1 MDENLKRELGN
12 MIEVMLFQSGCTK
25 TKRCD
30 SQNPELDGYIVSHE
44 KLEGLVKMV
53 VQECANFV
61 DSNTSV
67 PCSGVADG
75 WADGRMI
82 WDHFEKEFD

>member
-1 MDENLKRELGN
+1 MDEQLKKELGD
-12 MIEVMLFQSGCTK
+12 MVEVLMYQSGCTK
-25 TKRCD
+25 SIYNDPLHPDMC
-30 SQNPELDGYIVSHE
+30 GYIVSPE
-44 KLEGLVKMV
+44 KLRGLVQMV

-61 DSNTSV
+61 DSQLSV

-82 WDHFEKEFD
+82 VEHFEKEFD